1 MVQDLHGKWVLV
13 TGAASGIGKE
23 DCLHL
28 AHEGCNF
35 VTVDIDAAGLEA
47 LEKELKALGSE
58 VLSKVVDVTDKAQ
71 VDAMASEVLE
81 KIGTLDVLVN
91 NAGIGYNND
100 LRLTSFEDWNR
111 LMNINFMG
119 VLYVTHAFLEDMI
132 KKGGGQI
139 VNMSTG
145 QVFFPVPTWGAYAAS
160 KAALA
165 TWSECLT
172 WELSMFG
179 IRVTTVYPGLIST
192 PFYKDVHAGTVPQ
205 KIVLWYINSL
215 GGTPQLMAR
224 KIVKGIKHRKRR
236 VIESWINWMTY
247 LLKRP
252 APLSFDIGGDVA
264 ARALCERRKEAR

>member
-139 VNMSTG
+139 V
-145 QVFFPVPTWGAYAAS
+145 
-160 KAALA
+160 
-165 TWSECLT
+165 
-172 WELSMFG
+172 
-179 IRVTTVYPGLIST
+179 
-192 PFYKDVHAGTVPQ
+192 
-205 KIVLWYINSL
+205 
-215 GGTPQLMAR
+215 
-224 KIVKGIKHRKRR
+224 KGIKHRKRR

-264 ARALCERRKEAR
+264 ARTLCERRKEAR